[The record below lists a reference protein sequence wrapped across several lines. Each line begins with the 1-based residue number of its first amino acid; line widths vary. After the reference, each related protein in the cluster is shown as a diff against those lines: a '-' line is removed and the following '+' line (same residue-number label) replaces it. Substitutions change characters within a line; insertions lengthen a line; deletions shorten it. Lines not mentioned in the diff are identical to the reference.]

1 MSALTLWTMDK
12 TVALGGERRHLHK
25 GALVAPAFSAPPLAP
40 QIQFSPTALAAA
52 MARTAT
58 LRNAPPELLT
68 HIRDSALSEA
78 RILLAEG
85 AGFELSP
92 LLADLADSERTHFA
106 SRIGAGL
113 TDLYMNALGYAWRDN
128 AACLSSAL
136 TAHADF
142 LYHGGNALGHGVVLA
157 EARGSFAAKVSD
169 AATAAAAER
178 KYLRQV
184 RPYIGAVSPHG
195 RVIHGYSI
203 AFGSRPGTAGAFL
216 RLSQTRRGKPKTQP
230 GMPKS
235 PRPPASSVRSA
246 DPVPTGMAL
255 ASHRSNFALMDA
267 IPVAK
272 WIDWLGGKRG
282 VPEDTGPITFLRF
295 NYAGRPFLAPAQ
307 ALMPFKSPC
316 LWFEALH
323 GHPLWREQWEQY
335 VAGPFAPFFTF
346 AMEEKSAAAFLD
358 TLTGLIRSGERRL
371 PEVVALPTGDLAG
384 IVSGDSR
391 EGYAASARDE
401 IARGD
406 YDYALFRDGL
416 ALIAGPPPRKLTGVR
431 SWHPKEGLD

>member
-58 LRNAPPELLT
+58 LRNAPLELLM

-106 SRIGAGL
+106 SRIGAGI

-136 TAHADF
+136 KPHADF
-142 LYHGGNALGHGVVLA
+142 LYYGGNALGHGVVLA
-157 EARGSFAAKVSD
+157 EARGSFATKVS
-169 AATAAAAER
+169 AAGMAAAAER

-184 RPYIGAVSPHG
+184 RPYIGASSPHG

-203 AFGSRPGTAGAFL
+203 AFGSQPGTTGAFL
-216 RLSQTRRGKPKTQP
+216 RLSQTLRGKPKAKP
-230 GMPKS
+230 GTPKS
-235 PRPPASSVRSA
+235 PTSLAIAGTPAGF
-246 DPVPTGMAL
+246 VPTGMAL

-267 IPVAK
+267 IPVAR
-272 WIDWLGGKRG
+272 WIDWLGGKSEAP
-282 VPEDTGPITFLRF
+282 VDKGPITFLRF

-307 ALMPFKSPC
+307 ALMPFKSPY

-323 GHPLWREQWEQY
+323 GHPFWREQWEQY
-335 VAGPFAPFFTF
+335 VAGPCAPFFAF
-346 AMEEKSAAAFLD
+346 AMEESAAVAFLE
-358 TLTGLIRSGERRL
+358 TLTGLIRSEMRRL
-371 PEVVALPTGDLAG
+371 PEALDLPTGELAG
-384 IVSGDSR
+384 IVRSDSR
-391 EGYAASARDE
+391 DGHFTSTRDE
-401 IARGD
+401 LARGD

>member
-1 MSALTLWTMDK
+1 MSPVALWTMEK
-12 TVALGGERRHLHK
+12 TVLLGGERRHLHK
-25 GALVAPAFSAPPLAP
+25 GALIAPAFSAPPLAR

-58 LRNAPPELLT
+58 LRDGPPELLT

-92 LLADLADSERTHFA
+92 LLGDLADSERTHFA
-106 SRIGAGL
+106 SRVGAGI
-113 TDLYMNALGYAWRDN
+113 TDLYMNALGYTWRDN
-128 AACLSSAL
+128 AACLSTAL
-136 TAHADF
+136 KPHADF
-142 LYHGGNALGHGVVLA
+142 LYYGGNAVGHGMVLA

-169 AATAAAAER
+169 AGMAAIAER

-184 RPYIGAVSPHG
+184 RPYIGATSPHG
-195 RVIHGYSI
+195 PVIHGYSI
-203 AFGSRPGTAGAFL
+203 AFGSQPGTPGSLL
-216 RLSQTRRGKPKTQP
+216 RLSQTRRRKPKPNP
-230 GMPKS
+230 GTPKGPTPPAGS
-235 PRPPASSVRSA
+235 ETPASS
-246 DPVPTGMAL
+246 VPTGMAL

-267 IPVAK
+267 LPIAK
-272 WIDWLGGKRG
+272 WIDWVGGKRD

-307 ALMPFKSPC
+307 ALMPFKSPY

-323 GHPLWREQWEQY
+323 GHPFWREQWEQY
-335 VAGPFAPFFTF
+335 VAGPFAPFFAF
-346 AMEEKSAAAFLD
+346 AMEESAATAFLD
-358 TLTGLIRSGERRL
+358 TLTGLIRSGTRRL
-371 PEVVALPTGDLAG
+371 PDAIELPTGDLAG
-384 IVSGDSR
+384 VASSDSR
-391 EGYAASARDE
+391 AERFASARDE
-401 IARGD
+401 VGRGD
-406 YDYALFRDGL
+406 YDYVLFRDGL

>member
-1 MSALTLWTMDK
+1 VSALTLWTMDK

-25 GALVAPAFSAPPLAP
+25 GALVAPAFSAPPLASHV
-40 QIQFSPTALAAA
+40 QFSPTALAAA

-58 LRNAPPELLT
+58 LRNAPPELLA

-106 SRIGAGL
+106 SRIGAGI
-113 TDLYMNALGYAWRDN
+113 TDLYMNALGYVWRDN

-136 TAHADF
+136 KPHADF

-157 EARGSFAAKVSD
+157 EARGSFATEVSD
-169 AATAAAAER
+169 AGMAAAAER

-184 RPYIGAVSPHG
+184 RPYIGAISPHG

-203 AFGSRPGTAGAFL
+203 AFGSRPGIASAFL
-216 RLSQTRRGKPKTQP
+216 RLSQTRRGKPKAKP
-230 GMPKS
+230 GTPKS
-235 PRPPASSVRSA
+235 PRPPTSLVTPASSA
-246 DPVPTGMAL
+246 PTGMAL

-267 IPVAK
+267 IPVTK

-282 VPEDTGPITFLRF
+282 VLEDTGPITFLRF

-307 ALMPFKSPC
+307 ALMPFKSPY

-323 GHPLWREQWEQY
+323 GHPFWHEQWEHY
-335 VAGPFAPFFTF
+335 VAGPFAPFFAF
-346 AMEEKSAAAFLD
+346 AMEESAAAAFLD

-371 PEVVALPTGDLAG
+371 PETLDLPTGDLAG
-384 IVSGDSR
+384 ILSGDGR
-391 EGYAASARDE
+391 DGHVASARDE

-416 ALIAGPPPRKLTGVR
+416 ALIAGPPPRRLTGVR

>member
-1 MSALTLWTMDK
+1 MSALALWTMDK

-106 SRIGAGL
+106 SRIGAGI

-136 TAHADF
+136 KPHADF
-142 LYHGGNALGHGVVLA
+142 LYHGRNALGHGVVLA
-157 EARGSFAAKVSD
+157 EARGSFATKVSD
-169 AATAAAAER
+169 AGMAAAAER

-184 RPYIGAVSPHG
+184 RPYVGAISPHG

-203 AFGSRPGTAGAFL
+203 AFGSRPGSTGAFL
-216 RLSQTRRGKPKTQP
+216 RLSQTRRGKPKAKSGT
-230 GMPKS
+230 PKS
-235 PRPPASSVRSA
+235 PTLPAGVIASA
-246 DPVPTGMAL
+246 GSVPTGMAL

-267 IPVAK
+267 IPVVK
-272 WIDWLGGKRG
+272 WIDWLGGKRD
-282 VPEDTGPITFLRF
+282 VPEETGPITFLRF

-307 ALMPFKSPC
+307 ALMPFKSSC

-323 GHPLWREQWEQY
+323 GHPFWREQWEQY
-335 VAGPFAPFFTF
+335 VAGPFAPFFAF
-346 AMEEKSAAAFLD
+346 AIEESAATAFLN
-358 TLTGLIRSGERRL
+358 TLTGMILSGTRRL
-371 PEVVALPTGDLAG
+371 PDAIELPTGDLAG

-391 EGYAASARDE
+391 ADRLTSARDE
-401 IARGD
+401 IGRGD

>member
-1 MSALTLWTMDK
+1 MSALALWTMDK

-25 GALVAPAFSAPPLAP
+25 GGPVAPAFSAPPLAS

-92 LLADLADSERTHFA
+92 LLTDLADSERTHFA
-106 SRIGAGL
+106 SRIGAGI

-128 AACLSSAL
+128 AACLSTAL
-136 TAHADF
+136 KPHADF

-157 EARGSFAAKVSD
+157 EARGSFATKVSD
-169 AATAAAAER
+169 TGMAAAAER

-184 RPYIGAVSPHG
+184 RPYIGAISPHG
-195 RVIHGYSI
+195 QVIHGYSI
-203 AFGSRPGTAGAFL
+203 AFGSQPGTIGAYL
-216 RLSQTRRGKPKTQP
+216 RLSQTRRGEPKAKPST
-230 GMPKS
+230 PKG
-235 PRPPASSVRSA
+235 PTPPAGTVAPAGS
-246 DPVPTGMAL
+246 VPTGMAL

-272 WIDWLGGKRG
+272 WIDWLGGKRD
-282 VPEDTGPITFLRF
+282 VPEDTGPINFLRF

-307 ALMPFKSPC
+307 ALMPFKSPY

-323 GHPLWREQWEQY
+323 GHPFWREQWEQY
-335 VAGPFAPFFTF
+335 VAGPFAPFFAF
-346 AMEEKSAAAFLD
+346 AMEESAAAIFLE
-358 TLTGLIRSGERRL
+358 TLTGLIRSGARRL
-371 PEVVALPTGDLAG
+371 PDALDLPTGDLAG
-384 IVSGDSR
+384 MVSGDSWDGR
-391 EGYAASARDE
+391 FVSARDE
-401 IARGD
+401 IGRGD

>member
-1 MSALTLWTMDK
+1 MTALALWTMDK

-25 GALVAPAFSAPPLAP
+25 GALVAPGFSAPPLAP

-106 SRIGAGL
+106 SRIGAGI

-136 TAHADF
+136 KPHADF

-169 AATAAAAER
+169 TGMAAAAER

-184 RPYIGAVSPHG
+184 RPYIGAISPHG

-203 AFGSRPGTAGAFL
+203 AFGSRPGTTGAFL
-216 RLSQTRRGKPKTQP
+216 RLSQTHRGKAMVKPGAPK
-230 GMPKS
+230 
-235 PRPPASSVRSA
+235 RPTPPTGGITPAGS
-246 DPVPTGMAL
+246 VPTGMAL
-255 ASHRSNFALMDA
+255 ATHRSNFALMDA

-272 WIDWLGGKRG
+272 WIDWLDGKSD
-282 VPEDTGPITFLRF
+282 VPEDTAPITFLRF
-295 NYAGRPFLAPAQ
+295 NYDGRPFLAPTQ
-307 ALMPFKSPC
+307 ALMPFKSY
-316 LWFEALH
+316 LWFDALH
-323 GHPLWREQWEQY
+323 GHPFWREQWEQY
-335 VAGPFAPFFTF
+335 VAGPFAPFFAF
-346 AMEEKSAAAFLD
+346 AMEESAAAAFLD
-358 TLTGLIRSGERRL
+358 TLTGLIRAGTRRL
-371 PEVVALPTGDLAG
+371 PDALDLPTGDLAG
-384 IVSGDSR
+384 IISGDSR
-391 EGYAASARDE
+391 DGRSASARDE
-401 IARGD
+401 IGRGD

-416 ALIAGPPPRKLTGVR
+416 ALIAGSPPRKLTGLR
-431 SWHPKEGLD
+431 NWHPKEGLD

>member
-1 MSALTLWTMDK
+1 MSTLTLWTMEK
-12 TVALGGERRHLHK
+12 MVTLGGERRHLHK
-25 GALVAPAFSAPPLAP
+25 GALVAPAFSAPPLAS
-40 QIQFSPTALAAA
+40 QIQFTPTALAAA

-58 LRNAPPELLT
+58 LRDAPPELLA
-68 HIRDSALSEA
+68 HMRDSALSEA

-92 LLADLADSERTHFA
+92 LLGELADSERTHFA
-106 SRIGAGL
+106 SRMGAGI

-128 AACLSSAL
+128 AACLSTAL
-136 TAHADF
+136 KPHADF

-169 AATAAAAER
+169 ARTAAAAER

-184 RPYIGAVSPHG
+184 RPYIGAISPHG

-203 AFGSRPGTAGAFL
+203 AFGSRPGTTGAFL
-216 RLSQTRRGKPKTQP
+216 RLSQTRRGKPKLKP
-230 GMPKS
+230 SGPKS
-235 PRPPASSVRSA
+235 PALPTSPETPAGL
-246 DPVPTGMAL
+246 VPTGMAL

-267 IPVAK
+267 IPIAE
-272 WIDWLGGKRG
+272 WIDWLGGKRDM
-282 VPEDTGPITFLRF
+282 PEATGSITFLRF

-307 ALMPFKSPC
+307 ALMPFKSPY

-323 GHPLWREQWEQY
+323 GHPFWREQWEQY
-335 VAGPFAPFFTF
+335 VAGPFAPFFAF
-346 AMEEKSAAAFLD
+346 AMEEGAATTFLD
-358 TLTGLIRSGERRL
+358 TLTDLIRSGTRRL
-371 PEVVALPTGDLAG
+371 PDAIDLPTGDLAG
-384 IVSGDSR
+384 IASSESR
-391 EGYAASARDE
+391 ADRLTSARDE
-401 IARGD
+401 LGRGD

-431 SWHPKEGLD
+431 SWHPKEGWG